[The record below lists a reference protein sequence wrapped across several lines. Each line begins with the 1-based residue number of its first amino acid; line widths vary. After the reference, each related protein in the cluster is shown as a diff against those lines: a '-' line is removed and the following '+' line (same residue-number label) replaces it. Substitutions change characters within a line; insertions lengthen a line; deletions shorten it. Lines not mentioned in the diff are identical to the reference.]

1 MLEPTPPDEGH
12 FTIPTRIYL
21 TADQRE
27 RLMRLVRQQEVDV
40 PELLSELL
48 VSFLDHLPEPEPEP
62 APEPAP
68 EQQDP
73 HEEELRKRRAEIRR
87 LRARLI
93 ERAGDDPPQWLP
105 KYLADLEQ
113 ELRRL
118 EEGIA

>member
-1 MLEPTPPDEGH
+1 MLEPIPPEEGL

-21 TADQRE
+21 TAEQRAQ
-27 RLMRLVRQQEVDV
+27 LMRMVREQDVDV
-40 PELLSELL
+40 PELLSALL
-48 VSFLDHLPEPEPEP
+48 VSFLEHLPELEPEP
-62 APEPAP
+62 V
-68 EQQDP
+68 EQEEQDP

-87 LRARLI
+87 LRGRLI

-118 EEGIA
+118 EEGIV